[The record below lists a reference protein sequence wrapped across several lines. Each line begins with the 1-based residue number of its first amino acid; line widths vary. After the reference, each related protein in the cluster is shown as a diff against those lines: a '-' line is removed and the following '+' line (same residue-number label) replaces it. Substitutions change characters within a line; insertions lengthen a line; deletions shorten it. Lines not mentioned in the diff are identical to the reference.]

1 MDMQASQRENN
12 MRSALSTGTRKFVF
26 EIKRL
31 CPEEDQMR
39 SGNMKTRLLL
49 VDDHAVV
56 RSGLRMLLGSHAE
69 LEIAGEAGTAEDA
82 LQKAG
87 ELRPDLILMDIGL
100 PDKTGIE
107 ATREIKRNFPDVRI
121 LALTIH
127 EDEEYFFQMLD
138 AGASGY
144 VPKRAAPEE
153 LLSAIRVAAAGEVYL
168 YPSMAKLLV
177 RDFLNIERPAG
188 ERPNLDGLTDRER
201 EVLTHLAEGVSND
214 EIAVTLV
221 ISPRTVE
228 RHRENIMR
236 KLNLHSRSELVRYA
250 IRKGIIKA

>member
-1 MDMQASQRENN
+1 M
-12 MRSALSTGTRKFVF
+12 
-26 EIKRL
+26 
-31 CPEEDQMR
+31 
-39 SGNMKTRLLL
+39 TRLLL

-56 RSGLRMLLGSHAE
+56 RSGLKMLLSGHSE
-69 LEIAGEAGTAEDA
+69 MEIVGEADTAGGA
-82 LQKAG
+82 LQKTE
-87 ELRPDLILMDIGL
+87 ELHPDVILMDIGL

-107 ATREIKRNFPDVRI
+107 ATREIKKKFPDVKI
-121 LALTIH
+121 VALTIH

-153 LLSAIRVAAAGEVYL
+153 LVTAIRAAAAGEVYL
-168 YPSMAKLLV
+168 YPSLAKLLV
-177 RDFLNIERPAG
+177 RDFLNGERPAG
-188 ERPNLDGLTDRER
+188 EKSNLDGLTDREH
-201 EVLTHLAEGVSND
+201 EVLTHLAEGASND
-214 EIAVTLV
+214 EIAAALV
-221 ISPRTVE
+221 ISPKTVE